1 MELKRV
7 KYLFLLSLTI
17 FICGFPTFSH
27 GQETNSNETQL
38 SESESVLFGPED
50 ALTLEI
56 VLDMKTLF
64 RKKKEDKYTPADFSI
79 ISENGNLSREIEVK
93 LRGNY
98 RRSYCSIP
106 PLKVK
111 FKGADFGYEGW
122 DGLKSIKLVTTC
134 KNSASF
140 NQYLV
145 KEYLAYKMYNV
156 LTPKSFQVRMAH
168 ITFRDKNN
176 RYDPIEQMGFFIE
189 DVDDVA
195 ARNDAFE
202 LEPDRMS
209 EAWADTRLANI
220 MAVFEYAIGNTDWH
234 IGNLHNMKVIKS
246 NDPIAGSSYLVPYD
260 FDFSGFV
267 NTHYALPNDVHM
279 IPDVKTR
286 LFLGTCTSRAEITAA
301 VLHVKAAQEE
311 WNNIIVSSPYL
322 EEDTR
327 KECLDYM
334 EEFYRL
340 LENPRRMELVFFQEC
355 DRLAER

>member
-1 MELKRV
+1 M
-7 KYLFLLSLTI
+7 KYLFLLSVTI
-17 FICGFPTFSH
+17 FICGFPTQAF
-27 GQETNSNETQL
+27 GQEFSTNEVRLNQ
-38 SESESVLFGPED
+38 SESILFGPEE

-56 VLDMKTLF
+56 VLDMKTIF
-64 RKKKEDKYTPADFSI
+64 RKKKEDEYTAANFSI
-79 ISENGNLSREIEVK
+79 ISENGILSREIEVK
-93 LRGNY
+93 LRGQY

-106 PLKVK
+106 PLKLK
-111 FKGADFGYEGW
+111 FKDANFGYEGW

-134 KNSASF
+134 KSSDSF
-140 NQYLV
+140 DRYLV

-156 LTPKSFQVRMAH
+156 LTPKSFRVRMAR
-168 ITFRDKNN
+168 ITFRDKND
-176 RYDPIEQMGFFIE
+176 RYDAVEQLAFFIE

-195 ARNDAFE
+195 ERNDAFE

-209 EAWADTRLANI
+209 EAWANTELANV

-246 NDPIAGSSYLVPYD
+246 NDPIAGTSYLVPYD

-286 LFLGTCTSRAEITAA
+286 LFLGTCTSRAEILSA

-311 WNNIIVSSPYL
+311 WNSIITSCPYL
-322 EEDTR
+322 NEDTR

-355 DRLAER
+355 ERLAER

>member
-7 KYLFLLSLTI
+7 KYLVLISLTI
-17 FICGFPTFSH
+17 FICGFPTFLS
-27 GQETNSNETQL
+27 GQENIENKVRLT
-38 SESESVLFGPED
+38 ESESVLFGPEEV
-50 ALTLEI
+50 LSLEI
-56 VLDMKTLF
+56 VLDMKAIF
-64 RKKKEDKYTPADFSI
+64 RKKKADEYTSATFSI
-79 ISENGNLSREIEVK
+79 LSENGILAREIGVK

-98 RRSYCSIP
+98 RKSYCAIP
-106 PLKVK
+106 PLKLK

-134 KNSASF
+134 KNSNTF
-140 NQYLV
+140 DQYLV

-156 LTPKSFQVRMAH
+156 LTPKSFQVRMAR
-168 ITFRDKNN
+168 ITFRDKSD
-176 RYDPIEQMGFFIE
+176 RYDPVEQMAFFIE
-189 DVDDVA
+189 DIDDLA
-195 ARNDAFE
+195 ERNDAFE
-202 LEPDRMS
+202 LEPDRMT
-209 EAWADTRLANI
+209 EAWADTELANL

-246 NDPIAGSSYLVPYD
+246 NDPIAGTSYLIPYD

-286 LFLGTCTSRAEITAA
+286 LFLGTCNSRGEIASAIMKVKTAQA
-301 VLHVKAAQEE
+301 E
-311 WNNIIVSSPYL
+311 WNNIIASCPWL

-327 KECLDYM
+327 RECLKYM
-334 EEFYRL
+334 EEFSRI
-340 LENPRRMELVFFQEC
+340 LESPRRMELVFFQEC

>member
-1 MELKRV
+1 MEYKRV
-7 KYLFLLSLTI
+7 KYLFLLIVTI
-17 FICGFPTFSH
+17 FICGFPTQSF
-27 GQETNSNETQL
+27 GQENTTNEVRLN
-38 SESESVLFGPED
+38 ESESALFGPED

-56 VLDMKTLF
+56 VLDMKTVF
-64 RKKKEDKYTPADFSI
+64 RKKKADEYTHANFSI
-79 ISENGNLSREIEVK
+79 VTENGHFSRDIEVK

-98 RRSYCSIP
+98 RRSYCSTP

-122 DGLKSIKLVTTC
+122 DDLKSLKLVTTC
-134 KNSASF
+134 KNSPSF
-140 NQYLV
+140 DQYLV

-156 LTPKSFQVRMAH
+156 LTPRSFQVRMAH
-168 ITFRDKNN
+168 ITYRDKND

-209 EAWADTRLANI
+209 EAWADTKLANI

-246 NDPIAGSSYLVPYD
+246 NDPITGTSYLIPYD

-286 LFLGTCTSRAEITAA
+286 LFLGTCTSRAEIMAA

-311 WNNIIVSSPYL
+311 WTEIINSCPWL
-322 EEDTR
+322 EEDTKR
-327 KECLDYM
+327 ESLSYM

-340 LENPRRMELVFFQEC
+340 LESPRRMELVFFQEC

>member
-1 MELKRV
+1 M
-7 KYLFLLSLTI
+7 KYLFLLSVTI
-17 FICGFPTFSH
+17 FICGFPTQSF
-27 GQETNSNETQL
+27 GQESVSNEVRL
-38 SESESVLFGPED
+38 NESESTLFGPED

-56 VLDMKTLF
+56 VLDMKTIF
-64 RKKKEDKYTPADFSI
+64 RKKKEDEYTAANFTI
-79 ISENGNLSREIEVK
+79 ISDNGTLSREIEVK
-93 LRGNY
+93 LRGQY

-106 PLKVK
+106 PLKLK

-134 KNSASF
+134 KSSESF
-140 NQYLV
+140 DQYLV

-156 LTPKSFQVRMAH
+156 LTPKSFQVRMAK
-168 ITFRDKNN
+168 ITFRDKND
-176 RYDPIEQMGFFIE
+176 RYDAVEQLAFFIE

-209 EAWADTRLANI
+209 EAWADTKLANV

-246 NDPIAGSSYLVPYD
+246 NDPVAGTSYLVPYD

-286 LFLGTCTSRAEITAA
+286 LFLGTCTSRAEIMAA
-301 VLHVKAAQEE
+301 VLHVKAAQEA

-322 EEDTR
+322 DENTR

-334 EEFYRL
+334 QEFYRL

>member
-27 GQETNSNETQL
+27 GQEANINEIQL

-56 VLDMKTLF
+56 VLDMKALF
-64 RKKKEDKYTPADFSI
+64 RKKKEDKYTAAGFSI

-140 NQYLV
+140 DQYLV
-145 KEYLAYKMYNV
+145 KEYLAYKMYSV

-246 NDPIAGSSYLVPYD
+246 NDPITGSSYLVPYD

-286 LFLGTCTSRAEITAA
+286 LFLGTCTSRAEILAA
-301 VLHVKAAQEE
+301 VLHVKEAQDE

-322 EEDTR
+322 NEDTR

>member
-1 MELKRV
+1 MEFKRV

-17 FICGFPTFSH
+17 FICGFPTLLS
-27 GQETNSNETQL
+27 GQEEIANEVRL
-38 SESESVLFGPED
+38 SDAESVLFGPDEV
-50 ALTLEI
+50 LTLEI
-56 VLDMKTLF
+56 VLDMKAIF
-64 RKKKEDKYTPADFSI
+64 RKKKEDEYTAASFSI
-79 ISENGNLSREIEVK
+79 LSENGILSREIEVK

-106 PLKVK
+106 PLKLK
-111 FKGADFGYEGW
+111 FKGADFGYESW

-140 NQYLV
+140 DQYLV

-156 LTPKSFQVRMAH
+156 LTPKSFQVRMAN

-176 RYDPIEQMGFFIE
+176 RYEPIEQMGFFIE

-209 EAWADTRLANI
+209 EAWADTKLANI

-234 IGNLHNMKVIKS
+234 IGNLHNVKVIKS

-267 NTHYALPNDVHM
+267 DTYYALPNDIHM

-286 LFLGTCTSRAEITAA
+286 LFLGTCTSRAEILSA
-301 VLHVKAAQEE
+301 VLHVKKAQEE
-311 WNNIIVSSPYL
+311 WNQIINSCPWL
-322 EEDTR
+322 EESA
-327 KECLDYM
+327 KEDCLEYM
-334 EEFYRL
+334 EEFYEL
-340 LENPRRMELVFFQEC
+340 LESPRRMELVFFQEC
-355 DRLAER
+355 ERLAER